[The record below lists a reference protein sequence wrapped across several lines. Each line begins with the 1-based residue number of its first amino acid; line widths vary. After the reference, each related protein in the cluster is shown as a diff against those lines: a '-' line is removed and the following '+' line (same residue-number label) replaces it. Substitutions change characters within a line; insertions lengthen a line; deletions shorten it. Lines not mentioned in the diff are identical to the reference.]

1 LRRLGAAAGVLL
13 MGVMCVGPG
22 AGGAVAAAQEE
33 EEPNPRVGFYQ
44 WEGVPPEGERRSV
57 LEIARERV
65 RESGAGLIRIHLG
78 ARYDYVYPRLDPRR
92 FAGELEERTPLR
104 IAQLP
109 RYRAVIED
117 PSFPTVVLTV
127 YPARDYGAGYDDTNL
142 LRKWSRVEERT
153 EYEQIRELC
162 EWLLTSYGKL
172 RKTVIIANSEADEK
186 LLEMMN
192 YTGSAELAVANLVAW
207 QRARHGAVEA
217 ARKKAGGGGGTLE
230 LVSAFEVSLVNL
242 KIARQ
247 GSGFVKSAQGQWN
260 ALHDVA
266 PHVPF
271 DLLSYSA
278 YESTNG
284 PYETQETGGPAGE
297 IGKRLARDLAILRK
311 QAQGRRVMIGEL
323 GFAREVFRWQ
333 AGGVTARW
341 RAALAALTREKP
353 AYVVFWQVLDS
364 PPAAEAGQPSGWGLL
379 VEKLPAPVREF
390 IRSYERRVR

>member
-1 LRRLGAAAGVLL
+1 VTAGVLMMGL
-13 MGVMCVGPG
+13 MCLTP
-22 AGGAVAAAQEE
+22 GGAWAQVG
-33 EEPNPRVGFYQ
+33 EPNPRVGFYQ
-44 WEGVPPEGERRSV
+44 WEGVPSEGDRRSV
-57 LEIARERV
+57 LEIAQQRV

-92 FAGELEERTPLR
+92 FVGELEERTPLR

-127 YPARDYGAGYDDTNL
+127 YAARNYGAGYDDTNL

-186 LLEMMN
+186 LLEIMN
-192 YTGSAELAVANLVAW
+192 YTGSAELAVSNLRAW

-217 ARKKAGGGGGTLE
+217 ARKKVGSGDLR
-230 LVSAFEVSLVNL
+230 LLSAFEVSLVNL
-242 KIARQ
+242 KIQRQ
-247 GSGFVKSAQGQWN
+247 GSGFVKSAKGQWN
-260 ALHDVA
+260 ALYDVV
-266 PHVPF
+266 PEVPF

-278 YESTNG
+278 YESTNS
-284 PYETQETGGPAGE
+284 PYETQETGRPAGE
-297 IGKRLARDLAILRK
+297 IRSRLARDMAILRK
-311 QAQGRRVMIGEL
+311 QAQGRPVMIGEL
-323 GFAREVFRWQ
+323 GFAREVFRSQ
-333 AGGVTARW
+333 PGGVTARW
-341 RAALAALTREKP
+341 RAALEALRHEKP

-364 PPAAEAGQPSGWGLL
+364 PAESGQPSGWGLL
-379 VEKLPAPVREF
+379 VDELPAPVREF
-390 IRSYERRVR
+390 IRSYRGSVR